1 MQCRYGATLVTQI
14 IAHVR
19 KRFFGKKFTL
29 CDLKLDLCILIKL
42 VGKKNPKNPG
52 WDDEKCY
59 QIWNYKVFCE
69 VETKLESR
77 SQMNKHM
84 FKLTQILF

>member
-1 MQCRYGATLVTQI
+1 MHFDKI
-14 IAHVR
+14 SW
-19 KRFFGKKFTL
+19 
-29 CDLKLDLCILIKL
+29 
-42 VGKKNPKNPG
+42 KKNPKNPG

-84 FKLTQILF
+84 LKLTQILF